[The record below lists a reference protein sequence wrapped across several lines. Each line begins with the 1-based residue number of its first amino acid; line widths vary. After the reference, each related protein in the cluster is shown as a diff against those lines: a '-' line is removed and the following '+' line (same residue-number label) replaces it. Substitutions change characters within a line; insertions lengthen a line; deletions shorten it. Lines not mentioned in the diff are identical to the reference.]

1 MLKNLFSKS
10 KKQVVYSPVIGNLV
24 KLTEIEDEVFST
36 GMMGQGFGII
46 PANDEIKSP
55 VKGRVTAVF
64 PTKHAITIKADAG
77 FDVLL
82 HMGLDT
88 VELNGEPFE
97 VFVKENQV
105 VEVGDKLATMNL
117 DLIQAKKKSSVVLVL
132 LPELEDKELILENPG
147 VEVTA
152 GMEIGNIK

>member
-10 KKQVVYSPVIGNLV
+10 KKRVVYSPVIGNLV

-55 VKGRVTAVF
+55 VKGRITAVF

-97 VFVKENQV
+97 VFVKKNQV
-105 VEVGDKLATMNL
+105 VEVGDKLATMNRY
-117 DLIQAKKKSSVVLVL
+117 LIQEKKKSSVVLVL
-132 LPELEDKELILENPG
+132 LPELEDKGLIIENPG
-147 VEVTA
+147 VEVTV

>member
-46 PANDEIKSP
+46 PANDEIESP

-132 LPELEDKELILENPG
+132 LPELENKELILENPG

-152 GMEIGNIK
+152 GLEIGNIK